1 MGQGGKMA
9 LCRSTNVW
17 EGSGGMLPQLHK
29 WASKAPLT
37 SLADLCKAAKVD
49 DSIMSD
55 NDLQEILCIWNRKN

>member
-1 MGQGGKMA
+1 M
-9 LCRSTNVW
+9 SW

-29 WASKAPLT
+29 WASKASLT
-37 SLADLCKAAKVD
+37 SLADLCKAAQVD